1 MTAEYSTHISM
12 RAHFDSQIFCS
23 QTVGG
28 ISRYFASLAREMAA
42 LANVQPQICAPYHCN
57 EYLAAL
63 PPHLV
68 LGQHAANTRG
78 PTLKY
83 RAASL
88 LATAVWQRRN
98 PSDIL
103 HRTYFYPY
111 CHLPGPAKNILTV
124 YDMIHEKYP
133 QNYARHDPIA
143 RWKQRAVM
151 AADSII
157 CISENTRKDLL
168 EHYATVHPD
177 KVSVTHLGFDALG
190 DLPNDRSAAT
200 FKTGALGVDMPYI
213 LFVGHRAGYKNFAGL
228 LQAYSNSPWLHQNFA
243 LLSFGGGAFTPAEQT
258 LVASCPAPGHI
269 RQLGGSDAMLAS
281 CYRHAALFVYPSL
294 YEGFGIP
301 PLEAMSM
308 DCPVAC
314 SNTSSIPEVVGDAA
328 AYFDPASVDSIRT
341 TLEQVLTTSAISAD
355 LVQRGQIRRTRY
367 SWRKCAEQTVAI
379 YRTSL
384 AC

>member
-1 MTAEYSTHISM
+1 M
-12 RAHFDSQIFCS
+12 RVNFDSQIFCS
-23 QTVGG
+23 QAVGG
-28 ISRYFASLAREMAA
+28 ISRYFASLAREMDT
-42 LANVQPQICAPYHCN
+42 LANVQPHISAPYHCN
-57 EYLAAL
+57 EYLDAL
-63 PPHLV
+63 PKSLV
-68 LGQHAANTRG
+68 RGKHAPNTRG
-78 PTLKY
+78 PTLKF

-88 LATAVWQRRN
+88 LRTAVWQKCN

-103 HRTYFYPY
+103 HRTYFYPF

-133 QNYARHDPIA
+133 QQYSSRDPIA
-143 RWKQRAVM
+143 RWKKRAVK

-168 EHYATVHPD
+168 EHYDMVSPE

-190 DLPNDRSAAT
+190 SLLSDEPAAAFRT
-200 FKTGALGVDMPYI
+200 RALGADIPYI

-228 LQAYSNSPWLHQNFA
+228 LQAYSSSPWLHQNFA
-243 LLSFGGGAFTPAEQT
+243 LLSFGGGAFTPAEHA
-258 LVASCPAPGHI
+258 LIASSAAPERI
-269 RQLGGSDAMLAS
+269 RQLGGSDAVLAS

-328 AYFDPASVDSIRT
+328 VYFDPSS
-341 TLEQVLTTSAISAD
+341 LESLRIALENVLATSAVSAE
-355 LVQRGQIRRTRY
+355 LVLRGRARRKQY
-367 SWRKCAEQTVAI
+367 SWRQCAEQTVAI
-379 YRTSL
+379 YRATL
-384 AC
+384 AR

>member
-1 MTAEYSTHISM
+1 M
-12 RAHFDSQIFCS
+12 RVNFDSQIFCS
-23 QTVGG
+23 QAVGG
-28 ISRYFASLAREMAA
+28 ISRYFASLAREMGGVAG
-42 LANVQPQICAPYHCN
+42 VQPQICAPYHCN

-63 PPHLV
+63 PKPLV
-68 LGQHAANTRG
+68 HGQHAPNIHG
-78 PTLKY
+78 PTLKF

-88 LATAVWQRRN
+88 LGTALWQRCN

-103 HRTYFYPY
+103 HRTYFYPF

-133 QNYARHDPIA
+133 QHYARHDPIA
-143 RWKQRAVM
+143 RWKKRAVA
-151 AADSII
+151 AADTII

-168 EHYATVHPD
+168 EHYDNVPPE

-190 DLPNDRSAAT
+190 DLLTDEPAAAFRT
-200 FKTGALGVDMPYI
+200 RALGTDMPYI

-228 LQAYSNSPWLHQNFA
+228 LQAYSSSPWLHQNFA
-243 LLSFGGGAFTPAEQT
+243 LLSFGGGAFTPAEQA
-258 LVASCPAPGHI
+258 LVANSPAPERI
-269 RQLGGSDAMLAS
+269 RQMGGSDAVLAA

-328 AYFDPASVDSIRT
+328 AFFDPGNVDSLRAALES
-341 TLEQVLTTSAISAD
+341 TLGSSALSAD
-355 LVQRGQIRRTRY
+355 LVQRGQARRQQY
-367 SWRKCAEQTVAI
+367 SWRRCAEQTVDI
-379 YRTSL
+379 YRATL
-384 AC
+384 AT